1 MDKLNTYRQVVQQVV
16 AHHAQYSA
24 SQEQIEALSICDA
37 TNDNYILL
45 DVGWDRTGRVHDI
58 ALHLRLRDGKIWIE
72 WDGIEEGVTQELLE
86 LGVPKEDIVL
96 GFYRPQRRQL
106 TEFAV
111 N

>member
-1 MDKLNTYRQVVQQVV
+1 MDKLNNYRKILQKIVT
-16 AHHAQYSA
+16 HHAQYSS
-24 SQEQIEALSICDA
+24 SQEQIESLSICDA

-58 ALHLRLRDGKIWIE
+58 ALHLRLQNGKIWIE

-96 GFYRPQRRQL
+96 GFYRPKKRQL

>member
-1 MDKLNTYRQVVQQVV
+1 MDKLNRYRQIVQKIV

-24 SQEQIEALSICDA
+24 SQDEIEALSICDV
-37 TNDNYILL
+37 TNDNYLLL
-45 DVGWDRTGRVHDI
+45 DIGWDRTGRVHDI
-58 ALHLRLRDGKIWIE
+58 ALHLRIRDAKIWIE

-96 GFYRPQRRQL
+96 GFYRSQRRTM